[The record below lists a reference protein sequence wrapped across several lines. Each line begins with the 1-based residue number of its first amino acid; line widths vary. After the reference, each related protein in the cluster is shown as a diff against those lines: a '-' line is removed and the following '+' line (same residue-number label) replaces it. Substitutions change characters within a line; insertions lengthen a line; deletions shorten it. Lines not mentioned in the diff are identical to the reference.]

1 MCKKIQTSIIE
12 LRQLN
17 IQLHESKLEIWKYG
31 NNVPTFWSVPKTL
44 PSLGQ
49 ECMGQIL
56 GVCVNGG
63 LDYLL
68 DLNVDEFN

>member
-1 MCKKIQTSIIE
+1 MLIMFHSFDPFLKP
-12 LRQLN
+12 
-17 IQLHESKLEIWKYG
+17 Y
-31 NNVPTFWSVPKTL
+31 L
-44 PSLGQ
+44 PLVKNAW
-49 ECMGQIL
+49 GQIL